1 MLLALATFSLGDA
14 QTQAAA
20 TQSGRA
26 QEVPAGEP
34 QATFHTSANLVLI
47 DVVVREKGEPVHGLT
62 AADFHLLEDGHE
74 QKATVFEEHKAT
86 DAADVSE
93 PPKLPAHVYSDLP
106 QYRTTSAA
114 NVLLLDALNT
124 PMNDQKFVRQQ
135 MLKYLKDIPAGT
147 QIAVFTLASR
157 IRMVSGFTTNAG
169 AIEAALTQAHT
180 PTEKSPLVHPGDD
193 TAERQVEA
201 VVAGQGAS
209 PLAMMDSFREFEQDR
224 ESFQSAD
231 QAARTIA
238 ALDALGRFLSPIPGR
253 KNLIWFS
260 GAFPISFAEDLQKGE
275 GMPYQDYSKPLHA
288 MEARLAQARVAVYP
302 VDARGMMTLQNADV
316 ANDVPKTEMGMPAE
330 IMSAKEDAEDNDIR
344 IPQQWAD
351 EHATMEHLAEA
362 TGGEAF
368 VNTNDVG
375 RAVEKAIAEG
385 SNYYT
390 LGYAPREAK
399 EDGAFH
405 TIAVQVDAEKRGGK
419 YQLAYRHGY
428 YAADQNQTATRAAM
442 SPMTAAMEDGAP
454 PLSQLIF
461 EIRLLPVGDPE
472 LQGLQATP
480 GPAGKPPTP
489 LKAPVRRL
497 VIDYSVDPHNV
508 EWKRLADGRE
518 QSELE
523 VVQALYNAEGKRVN
537 STDAGLDVTLRASQ
551 VAQDMRNGVR
561 VRQEID
567 VPGEDVVLRVGVRD
581 VTSGR
586 IGTVEIPL
594 GK

>member
-1 MLLALATFSLGDA
+1 
-14 QTQAAA
+14 
-20 TQSGRA
+20 
-26 QEVPAGEP
+26 
-34 QATFHTSANLVLI
+34 
-47 DVVVREKGEPVHGLT
+47 
-62 AADFHLLEDGHE
+62 
-74 QKATVFEEHKAT
+74 
-86 DAADVSE
+86 
-93 PPKLPAHVYSDLP
+93 
-106 QYRTTSAA
+106 
-114 NVLLLDALNT
+114 
-124 PMNDQKFVRQQ
+124 
-135 MLKYLKDIPAGT
+135 
-147 QIAVFTLASR
+147 
-157 IRMVSGFTTNAG
+157 
-169 AIEAALTQAHT
+169 
-180 PTEKSPLVHPGDD
+180 
-193 TAERQVEA
+193 
-201 VVAGQGAS
+201 
-209 PLAMMDSFREFEQDR
+209 
-224 ESFQSAD
+224 
-231 QAARTIA
+231 
-238 ALDALGRFLSPIPGR
+238 
-253 KNLIWFS
+253 
-260 GAFPISFAEDLQKGE
+260 
-275 GMPYQDYSKPLHA
+275 
-288 MEARLAQARVAVYP
+288 
-302 VDARGMMTLQNADV
+302 
-316 ANDVPKTEMGMPAE
+316 
-330 IMSAKEDAEDNDIR
+330 MSAKEDAEDNDIR

-390 LGYAPREAK
+390 LGYAPQEAK

-442 SPMTAAMEDGAP
+442 SPMTMAMEDGAP

-461 EIRLLPVGDPE
+461 EVRPLPVGDPE
-472 LQGLQATP
+472 LHGLQATP
-480 GPAGKPPTP
+480 APAGKPPTP

-508 EWKRLADGRE
+508 VWKRLPDGRE

-523 VVQALYNAEGKRVN
+523 VVQALYNMEGKRVN
-537 STDAGLDVTLRASQ
+537 STDAGLDVTLTAVQ